1 MKALGASFNKETVVY
16 ISYVLILPA
25 STTNQFL
32 CCELYDFPSYVFLDQ
47 ILGLQRFYGNKRMK

>member
-1 MKALGASFNKETVVY
+1 MKALGTSFNKETVVF
-16 ISYVLILPA
+16 SYVLILPA
-25 STTNQFL
+25 STINQFL